1 MNREIQGRIRVTTI
15 LGTRPEIIRLSEI
28 IKKFDFY
35 FSHRLFFS
43 SQNRE
48 SFVGMS
54 FFEELGVRPPN
65 VIMENQ
71 STSTA
76 EFLGKLLAEVERE
89 LLDNRP
95 DAVVILGDTN
105 TSLAAI
111 IVNKL
116 GIPIYHLEAGN
127 RAFDPNVPEEVNRKI
142 VDHISDFN
150 LAYSRK
156 AESNLLNEGL
166 DSRNCIVTGTP
177 LREVIEANREKINRS
192 KILSVLSLKTDE
204 FFLVS
209 AHRQENIDTA
219 ERLSELVKTLNAVA
233 DSFNYPVIVT
243 THPRLKVM
251 LNKTKLEANPMI
263 KFVTPLG
270 FADYCQLQINAKVV
284 LSDSGSISEESAL
297 LNFKA
302 ITLRDSM
309 ERPEALE
316 AGSILMSGLNSL
328 RVIEAIKFMGNSVRP
343 VQVPDDYLVL
353 NTSDRVLNF
362 IQSTFHVRNFWSG
375 RR

>member
-1 MNREIQGRIRVTTI
+1 MKQYEHGKIRVTTI

-28 IKKFDFY
+28 IKKFDTH

-48 SFVGMS
+48 SFVGS
-54 FFEELGVRPPN
+54 NFFDELGIPRPN
-65 VIMENQ
+65 VIMENT

-76 EFLGKLLAEVERE
+76 EFIALLLVQIENEMLA
-89 LLDNRP
+89 NRP

-105 TSLAAI
+105 SSLAS
-111 IVNKL
+111 IVVKKL

-127 RAFDPNVPEEVNRKI
+127 RSFDPNVPEEVNRTI
-142 VDHISDFN
+142 VDHIADFN

-156 AESNLLNEGL
+156 AESNLLAEGINP
-166 DSRNCIVTGTP
+166 RNCIVTGTP
-177 LREVIEANREKINRS
+177 LREVIEANQVKIDKS
-192 KILSVLSLKTDE
+192 DILSTLSLNSNDY
-204 FFLVS
+204 FLVS
-209 AHRQENIDTA
+209 AHRQENIDNS
-219 ERLSELVKTLNAVA
+219 ERLAELFKTLNAMA
-233 DSFNYPVIVT
+233 DRFALPIVVT

-251 LNKTKLEANPMI
+251 LSKANIKTNTLI

-270 FADYCQLQINAKVV
+270 FADYCKLQLNAKIV
-284 LSDSGSISEESAL
+284 LSDSGSISEESSL
-297 LNFKA
+297 MNFKA

-316 AGSILMSGLNSL
+316 VGSILMSGLNEN
-328 RVIEAIKFMGNSVRP
+328 RVFQAIEFLENISGSVP
-343 VQVPDDYLVL
+343 VPDDYLI
-353 NTSDRVLNF
+353 NNSSDRVLNF
-362 IQSTFHVRNFWSG
+362 IQSTFHVRDFWSG